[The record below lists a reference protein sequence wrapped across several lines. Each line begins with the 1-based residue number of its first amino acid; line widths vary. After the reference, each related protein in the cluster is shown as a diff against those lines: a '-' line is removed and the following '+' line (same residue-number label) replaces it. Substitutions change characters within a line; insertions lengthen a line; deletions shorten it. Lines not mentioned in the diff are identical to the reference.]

1 MTFFRYALRF
11 FTIFLLL
18 FLLSAGGIVIG
29 SRYFSFGGG
38 LLIRGAN
45 YFGASRNI
53 TLQSREIHGNPLRG
67 YSFEDLLLSWENR
80 PFFRARRLNLA
91 FSLGEFLKGG
101 TPLKSLEM
109 QNWSADLDLALS
121 LPSSSEGLP
130 LEYFPEALSLD
141 KGSLLWNSRKYDLC
155 RLEGTLREGK
165 TMEVREL
172 SARLGSPEPLPLF
185 FRGLFSY
192 QEEKLSL
199 SGGELYLETF
209 PQGEAPDLLLSGD
222 ILPRQNL
229 ALLFEEL
236 PLKRLGKASI
246 LRESAQI
253 LGTLEG
259 FLSGSA
265 SLEGAFPESWQG
277 KTDLRI
283 SRAALGGIC
292 LASLDFRGSA
302 VKEGPLEMF
311 FRGEALSGG
320 SLSGSLIAPES
331 SEKNL
336 EIRFTGTS
344 LDLALGEAMDS
355 RLASLSGILPS
366 LEGTYTKREG
376 IASGN
381 LLFENVRGSYGDLSF
396 EKFRGEFSLSRD
408 RVESSL
414 KGLLEHLPLEGGGT
428 LTLRKEG
435 SPEMDLFLRSPG
447 TPLHRLKSVLPS
459 LEPLKLEG
467 SLAWELLLRG
477 TPEDLRASGTLRS
490 EKIRLR
496 GELLEFPEASL
507 RYEKNVLFLQKARL
521 SWKDV
526 LLQGQGEVRNIPD
539 RPNLD
544 LAISALPK
552 GNRWIAE
559 SLSPETLEFFSPKEG
574 AKLSV
579 LVKGP
584 LEHIEGSL
592 SAVLPSVKT
601 PLGTTRKTSLE
612 AKITSRELGLQP
624 LHIPLSSGGELRI
637 EGSLQ
642 FSPSGEF
649 HPLLNGE
656 IRNLPLDPLKDF
668 GVPLQGMLRGQ
679 FRLRGTGTKPE
690 LSFSLT
696 SPELVFEEY
705 RGRKL
710 SCKGSL
716 SPETLHLE
724 ELKGLFWDGKIHL
737 QGTLEPFGNNP
748 KLDFQGTFDEIN
760 LMNTQDILNDAGI
773 YLKGTAGGT
782 LSVRGPL
789 ASPEVTLNLS
799 SSKLFLNSLPFE
811 NVAGTLQLSPEEI
824 RLEPLT
830 VHIGSSPLEVSVVVL
845 PKKSW
850 NTSFSAQAKTLDL
863 KSLLQSWELYSEEK
877 PFYPGG
883 TLSLS
888 VKGEVQDGGLRGKG
902 ILESPKIFAGKI
914 HAENLRLPFDFN
926 ETSFSLKKGKA
937 SFYGG
942 TLGGEGSLDYSQKPA
957 LWKTRIRIEEFQV
970 APFLRDLH
978 PLSGDISGTG
988 TFDIALKGPL
998 NYVFMTSGE
1007 GSLHIREG
1015 AFSGFPQLSTLLAKS
1030 RATELDF
1037 ASLQAYFSVDGRT
1050 LYFVPGSRLTAPP
1063 GHNIYR
1069 YFSADGFLPFTGKPM
1084 NINCNTEVNAPAIN
1098 AFLGAFAGFL
1108 ETVFL
1113 ADDITQLTN
1122 ITKAVEDALLGGIFG
1137 GLSRN
1142 DFREISFSLKGT
1154 MEEPKLEN
1162 LSIAAKQKAFMM
1174 NPLEKDSGEK
1184 TPDFQIS
1191 LSFPVGKGRK
1201 TSDDLSE
1208 QILEQVIKQV
1218 IPLGE

>member
-1 MTFFRYALRF
+1 
-11 FTIFLLL
+11 
-18 FLLSAGGIVIG
+18 
-29 SRYFSFGGG
+29 
-38 LLIRGAN
+38 
-45 YFGASRNI
+45 
-53 TLQSREIHGNPLRG
+53 
-67 YSFEDLLLSWENR
+67 
-80 PFFRARRLNLA
+80 
-91 FSLGEFLKGG
+91 
-101 TPLKSLEM
+101 
-109 QNWSADLDLALS
+109 
-121 LPSSSEGLP
+121 
-130 LEYFPEALSLD
+130 
-141 KGSLLWNSRKYDLC
+141 
-155 RLEGTLREGK
+155 
-165 TMEVREL
+165 
-172 SARLGSPEPLPLF
+172 
-185 FRGLFSY
+185 
-192 QEEKLSL
+192 
-199 SGGELYLETF
+199 
-209 PQGEAPDLLLSGD
+209 
-222 ILPRQNL
+222 
-229 ALLFEEL
+229 
-236 PLKRLGKASI
+236 
-246 LRESAQI
+246 
-253 LGTLEG
+253 
-259 FLSGSA
+259 
-265 SLEGAFPESWQG
+265 
-277 KTDLRI
+277 
-283 SRAALGGIC
+283 
-292 LASLDFRGSA
+292 
-302 VKEGPLEMF
+302 
-311 FRGEALSGG
+311 
-320 SLSGSLIAPES
+320 
-331 SEKNL
+331 
-336 EIRFTGTS
+336 
-344 LDLALGEAMDS
+344 
-355 RLASLSGILPS
+355 
-366 LEGTYTKREG
+366 
-376 IASGN
+376 
-381 LLFENVRGSYGDLSF
+381 
-396 EKFRGEFSLSRD
+396 
-408 RVESSL
+408 
-414 KGLLEHLPLEGGGT
+414 
-428 LTLRKEG
+428 
-435 SPEMDLFLRSPG
+435 MDLFLRSPG

-477 TPEDLRASGTLRS
+477 TPKDPRASGTLRS

-496 GELLEFPEASL
+496 GELLEFPEVSL
-507 RYEKNVLFLQKARL
+507 SYEKKVLFLKKARL

-526 LLQGQGEVRNIPD
+526 LLEGQGEIGDLLHAPD
-539 RPNLD
+539 FNVTF
-544 LAISALPK
+544 SALPR
-552 GNRWIAE
+552 GNRWITE
-559 SLSPETLEFFSPKEG
+559 SLSPEALKFFSPKEG
-574 AKLSV
+574 AKLSL

-601 PLGTTRKTSLE
+601 PLGTTRKASLE
-612 AKITSRELGLQP
+612 AKITSRELRLQP
-624 LHIPLSSGGELRI
+624 LHIPLSSGGELRL

-649 HPLLNGE
+649 RPSFDGE
-656 IRNLPLDPLKDF
+656 IRNLPLDPLKNF

-696 SPELVFEEY
+696 SPELIFEDY

-716 SPETLHLE
+716 SPEILHLE
-724 ELKGLFWDGKIHL
+724 ELKGLFWDGKVRLKGIL
-737 QGTLEPFGNNP
+737 GPFGSNP
-748 KLDFQGTFDEIN
+748 KLDFKGTFEEIN
-760 LMNTQDILNDAGI
+760 LMNTQDLLDDAGI
-773 YLKGTAGGT
+773 YLKGTADGT
-782 LSVRGPL
+782 FSAQGPL
-789 ASPEVTLNLS
+789 ASPEVALNLS

-811 NVAGTLQLSPEEI
+811 NVGGTLQLSPEEI

-830 VHIGSSPLEVSVVVL
+830 AHIGSSSLDLSVVVL

-850 NTSFSAQAKTLDL
+850 NTNFSAQAKALDL
-863 KSLLQSWELYSEEK
+863 ESLLKSWNLYSEEK

-883 TLSLS
+883 ILSLS
-888 VKGEVQDGGLRGKG
+888 LKGGVQGGQLRGKG

-914 HAENLRLPFDFN
+914 HAENLHLPFDFDG
-926 ETSFSLKKGKA
+926 TSFSLRKGKA

-957 LWKTRIRIEEFQV
+957 LWKAQIRAQEFQV

-998 NYVFMTSGE
+998 NYIFMTSGE
-1007 GSLHIREG
+1007 GSLHIQEG
-1015 AFSGFPQLSTLLAKS
+1015 AFSGFPQLSALLAKS

-1154 MEEPKLEN
+1154 MEEPKLED
-1162 LSIAAKQKAFMM
+1162 LSIAAKQKAFMI
-1174 NPLEKDSGEK
+1174 NPLEKDNGEK
-1184 TPDFQIS
+1184 TPDFQLS